1 MLLFSNGGAKAK
13 AKSKGKTKGKGK
25 TIKMGRVHS
34 PVDVRSKTDVAGF
47 ETLLEKGPLTIV
59 LVYADWC
66 GACHRFKENKWNNV
80 LSMKNRTMNIS
91 SVREDMLGETSLA
104 NAKVPHYPTLL
115 LVGKDKKPAEFTMPN
130 GEVTN
135 ALPPEAKENV
145 SQIVQ
150 TPIPELPEP
159 ESMNALVNE
168 VVSAPPANA
177 TVGMNNSITRS
188 ANGASLASVNSSIPT
203 NNAVVNGTVLPPAMT
218 SDLQQSIQN
227 ATAVAN
233 KPSKNIIGGGLSGG
247 FGGGLYSALQKIV
260 VKSTAAFK
268 LKRKTRK
275 YTTHKPR
282 KTLRKRNKAGRFS
295 RRR

>member
-25 TIKMGRVHS
+25 TVKMGRIHS

-168 VVSAPPANA
+168 VVSAPTATANA
-177 TVGMNNSITRS
+177 NMGMNESIARS
-188 ANGASLASVNSSIPT
+188 AAPPAI
-203 NNAVVNGTVLPPAMT
+203 VNGNVLPPAMT

-233 KPSKNIIGGGLSGG
+233 KPSKNIIGGGL
-247 FGGGLYSALQKIV
+247 GGGLYSALQKIV

-275 YTTHKPR
+275 YTTRKPR